1 VLKNW
6 SDRLREL
13 RLWALNDVTSSQ
25 IDVSSVSTTAEG
37 GNTLVNVGEVMTQF
51 ANSAIQGISDSIVA
65 LIPVITLTTVIG
77 IAIRMFKKYV
87 KA

>member
-1 VLKNW
+1 MNP
-6 SDRLREL
+6 
-13 RLWALNDVTSSQ
+13 
-25 IDVSSVSTTAEG
+25 VSTTAES
-37 GNTLVNVGEVMTQF
+37 GNTLVNIGELMTQF
-51 ANSAIQGISDSIVA
+51 ANSAIQGFSDSIVA

>member
-1 VLKNW
+1 MNP
-6 SDRLREL
+6 
-13 RLWALNDVTSSQ
+13 
-25 IDVSSVSTTAEG
+25 VSTTAEG

-51 ANSAIQGISDSIVA
+51 VNSAIQGISDSIVA

>member
-1 VLKNW
+1 MNP
-6 SDRLREL
+6 
-13 RLWALNDVTSSQ
+13 
-25 IDVSSVSTTAEG
+25 VSTTAES
-37 GNTLVNVGEVMTQF
+37 GNTLINVGELMTQF
-51 ANSAIQGISDSIVA
+51 ANSAIQGVSDSIVA

>member
-1 VLKNW
+1 MNP
-6 SDRLREL
+6 
-13 RLWALNDVTSSQ
+13 
-25 IDVSSVSTTAEG
+25 VSTTAEG
-37 GNTLVNVGEVMTQF
+37 GNTLVNVGELMTQF
-51 ANSAIQGISDSIVA
+51 ANSDLQGVSDSIVA

>member
-1 VLKNW
+1 MNP
-6 SDRLREL
+6 
-13 RLWALNDVTSSQ
+13 
-25 IDVSSVSTTAEG
+25 VSTTAEG
-37 GNTLVNVGEVMTQF
+37 GNTLVNVGDLMTKF
-51 ANSAIQGISDSIVA
+51 ANSALQGVSDSIVA

>member
-1 VLKNW
+1 MNP
-6 SDRLREL
+6 
-13 RLWALNDVTSSQ
+13 
-25 IDVSSVSTTAEG
+25 VSTTAES
-37 GNTLVNVGEVMTQF
+37 GNTLVNVSELMTKF
-51 ANSAIQGISDSIVA
+51 ANSALQGVSDSIVA

>member
-1 VLKNW
+1 MNP
-6 SDRLREL
+6 
-13 RLWALNDVTSSQ
+13 
-25 IDVSSVSTTAEG
+25 VSTTAEG

-51 ANSAIQGISDSIVA
+51 ANSAIQGISDCIVA